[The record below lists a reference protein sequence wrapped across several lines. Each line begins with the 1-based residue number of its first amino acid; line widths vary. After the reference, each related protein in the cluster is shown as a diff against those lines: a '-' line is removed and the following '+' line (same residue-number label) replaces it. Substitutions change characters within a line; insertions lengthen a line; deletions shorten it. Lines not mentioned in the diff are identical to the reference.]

1 MKRSL
6 NDCTILITNCICGTD
21 AATLRLFLQFCIL
34 RKVVRF
40 AAMANIF
47 LLEDDKILSKGIS
60 IALKKD
66 EHTITA
72 VYGYLEALQQYQK
85 QKYDLFL
92 LDINLPDGSGLE
104 FCKKIRETAETP
116 VLFLTANDTE
126 EDMLGGFSAG
136 CDDYISK
143 PFPIEVLRKKVL
155 AILKRTLGEKNRIK
169 YKNLEVDTDKCLV
182 LMKGQETH
190 LTSTEYKLL
199 LYLMENRGRVVTKAM
214 LLEQL
219 WDIDGNFVDDN
230 TVRVNIKRLR
240 QKMNDEKQ
248 EYIVTVFGM
257 GYTFGE

>member
-1 MKRSL
+1 MCVS
-6 NDCTILITNCICGTD
+6 G
-21 AATLRLFLQFCIL
+21 
-34 RKVVRF
+34 
-40 AAMANIF
+40 MANIF

-66 EHTITA
+66 EHTVTA
-72 VYGYLEALQQYQK
+72 VYSYLEALQKYQNGT
-85 QKYDLFL
+85 YDLFL
-92 LDINLPDGSGLE
+92 LDINLPDGNGLD
-104 FCKKIRETAETP
+104 FCRKIRETSEIP

-126 EDMLGGFSAG
+126 EDMLDGFDVG

-155 AILKRTLGEKNRIK
+155 AVIKRTGSGKARIR
-169 YKNLEVDTDKCLV
+169 YKDLEVDTDKCLV
-182 LMKGQETH
+182 LLNGKEIH

-199 LYLMENRGRVVTKAM
+199 CYLIENKGRIVTKAM

-219 WDIDGNFVDDN
+219 WDIDGNFVDEN

-240 QKMNDEKQ
+240 QKLNDDKQ

>member
-1 MKRSL
+1 
-6 NDCTILITNCICGTD
+6 
-21 AATLRLFLQFCIL
+21 
-34 RKVVRF
+34 
-40 AAMANIF
+40 MANIF

-66 EHTITA
+66 NHTVTA
-72 VYGYLEALQQYQK
+72 IYGYIDALQQYQK

-104 FCKKIRETAETP
+104 LCRKIRETSETP
-116 VLFLTANDTE
+116 VLFLTANDGE
-126 EDMLGGFSAG
+126 EDMLNGFGAG

-143 PFPIEVLRKKVL
+143 PFPVEVLRKKVL
-155 AILKRTLGEKNRIK
+155 AVLKRTNNGTCRIR
-169 YKNLEVDTDKCLV
+169 YRDLEVDKEKYMV
-182 LMKGQETH
+182 LMKGQQIH

-199 LYLMENRGRVVTKAM
+199 LYLMENRGKVVTKTM
-214 LLEQL
+214 LLEQV

-240 QKMNDEKQ
+240 QKLSDEKQ
-248 EYIVTVFGM
+248 KYIVTVFGI

>member
-1 MKRSL
+1 
-6 NDCTILITNCICGTD
+6 
-21 AATLRLFLQFCIL
+21 
-34 RKVVRF
+34 
-40 AAMANIF
+40 MANIF

-66 EHTITA
+66 EHTVVTA
-72 VYGYLEALQQYQK
+72 YGYLEALQKYQNG
-85 QKYDLFL
+85 KYDLFL
-92 LDINLPDGSGLE
+92 LDINLPDGSGLD
-104 FCKKIRETAETP
+104 FCRKIRETSEIP

-126 EDMLGGFSAG
+126 EDMLNGFGVG

-155 AILKRTLGEKNRIK
+155 AVLKRTGGGKSRIK
-169 YKNLEVDTDKCLV
+169 YRDLEVDKEKCLV
-182 LMKGQETH
+182 LMNEQEIH

-199 LYLMENRGRVVTKAM
+199 IYLMENKGRVITKAM

-240 QKMNDEKQ
+240 QKLSDDKQ

>member
-1 MKRSL
+1 M
-6 NDCTILITNCICGTD
+6 
-21 AATLRLFLQFCIL
+21 
-34 RKVVRF
+34 RF

-66 EHTITA
+66 EHTVTA
-72 VYGYLEALQQYQK
+72 VYGYLEALQQY

-104 FCKKIRETAETP
+104 LCKRIRETSETP

-126 EDMLGGFSAG
+126 EDMLGGFSVG

-143 PFPIEVLRKKVL
+143 PFPLEVLRKKVL
-155 AILKRTLGEKNRIK
+155 AVLKRTGGGTARIK
-169 YKNLEVDTDKCLV
+169 YRDLKVDTDKCVV
-182 LMKGQETH
+182 LLNGQEIH

-199 LYLMENRGRVVTKAM
+199 LYLMENKGRVVTKAM

-240 QKMNDEKQ
+240 QKLNDEKQ

>member
-1 MKRSL
+1 M
-6 NDCTILITNCICGTD
+6 I
-21 AATLRLFLQFCIL
+21 
-34 RKVVRF
+34 
-40 AAMANIF
+40 
-47 LLEDDKILSKGIS
+47 
-60 IALKKD
+60 
-66 EHTITA
+66 
-72 VYGYLEALQQYQK
+72 
-85 QKYDLFL
+85 
-92 LDINLPDGSGLE
+92 
-104 FCKKIRETAETP
+104 
-116 VLFLTANDTE
+116 
-126 EDMLGGFSAG
+126 
-136 CDDYISK
+136 ISK

-169 YKNLEVDTDKCLV
+169 YKDLEVDTDKCLV

>member
-1 MKRSL
+1 VFS
-6 NDCTILITNCICGTD
+6 
-21 AATLRLFLQFCIL
+21 
-34 RKVVRF
+34 
-40 AAMANIF
+40 AMANIF

-60 IALKKD
+60 IALQKD
-66 EHTITA
+66 NHTITTA
-72 VYGYLEALQQYQK
+72 YGFLEALQEYKK

-92 LDINLPDGSGLE
+92 LDINLPDGNGLD
-104 FCKKIRETAETP
+104 FCRKIRETSEIP

-126 EDMLGGFSAG
+126 EDMLDGFCVG

-143 PFPIEVLRKKVL
+143 PFSLEVLRKKVQ
-155 AILKRTLGEKNRIK
+155 AVLKRTINDNTQIK
-169 YKNLEVDTDKCLV
+169 YKDLEVETDKCLV
-182 LMKGQETH
+182 LLKGKEIH

-199 LYLMENRGRVVTKAM
+199 TYLMQNKGRVVTKAM
-214 LLEQL
+214 LLESL

-240 QKMNDEKQ
+240 QKLNDEKQ

>member
-1 MKRSL
+1 MFS
-6 NDCTILITNCICGTD
+6 
-21 AATLRLFLQFCIL
+21 
-34 RKVVRF
+34 
-40 AAMANIF
+40 AMANIF

-60 IALKKD
+60 IALQKD
-66 EHTITA
+66 NHTITTA
-72 VYGYLEALQQYQK
+72 YGFLEALQEYKK

-92 LDINLPDGSGLE
+92 LDINLPDGNGLD
-104 FCKKIRETAETP
+104 FCRKIRETSEIP

-126 EDMLGGFSAG
+126 EDMLDGFGVG

-143 PFPIEVLRKKVL
+143 PFSLEVLRKKVQ
-155 AILKRTLGEKNRIK
+155 AVLKRTINDNTQIK
-169 YKNLEVDTDKCLV
+169 YKDLEVETDKCLV
-182 LMKGQETH
+182 LLKGKEIH

-199 LYLMENRGRVVTKAM
+199 TYLMQNKGRVVTKAM
-214 LLEQL
+214 LLESL

-240 QKMNDEKQ
+240 QKLNDEKQ

>member
-1 MKRSL
+1 
-6 NDCTILITNCICGTD
+6 
-21 AATLRLFLQFCIL
+21 
-34 RKVVRF
+34 
-40 AAMANIF
+40 MANIF
-47 LLEDDKILSKGIS
+47 LLEDDKILNKGIS

-92 LDINLPDGSGLE
+92 LDINLLDGSGLE

-182 LMKGQETH
+182 LMKGQEIIH

-240 QKMNDEKQ
+240 QKLNDEKQ

>member
-1 MKRSL
+1 
-6 NDCTILITNCICGTD
+6 
-21 AATLRLFLQFCIL
+21 
-34 RKVVRF
+34 VRF

-66 EHTITA
+66 EHMVTA
-72 VYGYLEALQQYQK
+72 VYGYLEALKQYQK

-92 LDINLPDGSGLE
+92 LDINLPDGNGLE
-104 FCKKIRETAETP
+104 FCEKIRETSETP

-126 EDMLGGFSAG
+126 EDMLEGFGVG

-143 PFPIEVLRKKVL
+143 PFSIEVLRKKVL
-155 AILKRTLGEKNRIK
+155 AVLKRSGVGKFRMKYRDLELDKEKC
-169 YKNLEVDTDKCLV
+169 VV
-182 LMKGQETH
+182 LMKGQEIH

-240 QKMNDEKQ
+240 QKLHDEKQ